1 MLYRKADGF
10 IKSFEFQVCQAPTS
24 PRAKIWHIQMISPR
38 FCRKLRIWVPWN
50 KVTKNRRSS
59 HKCTGLWYLHRLS
72 HWIAV
77 WRIKH
82 TKKSVS
88 LPIVWLKLY
97 DFEHIYI
104 YISSYYCLQSIPAT
118 TRNCQTLVRTERKF
132 LHFQVWL
139 MDSWMKLKAHSLFF
153 VVNR

>member
-10 IKSFEFQVCQAPTS
+10 LKSFEFQVCQAPTS
-24 PRAKIWHIQMISPR
+24 PRAKIWYIQMISPR
-38 FCRKLRIWVPWN
+38 FCRKVRIWVPWN

-72 HWIAV
+72 HWIAI

-97 DFEHIYI
+97 DFEYI
-104 YISSYYCLQSIPAT
+104 YIIVLLSSIHSSYNLKSSNLDKNWREIF
-118 TRNCQTLVRTERKF
+118 TLP
-132 LHFQVWL
+132 
-139 MDSWMKLKAHSLFF
+139 SLT
-153 VVNR
+153 NGQLDET